1 MNRHQQDNPKLMQT
15 AEYGSVPG
23 PVLFNIFISN
33 LDEGIECTLS
43 KFADNTKLCGSV
55 DLPEG
60 RKALQ
65 RDLDRLGR
73 WAEVNCMRFN
83 TAQCCVLLSLWD
95 MTAVVHMNT
104 SINCHEHTEWEKVLL
119 AFIWAAAVISL
130 GQRNFLPGSCMI
142 PDMLPCFMNFSIR
155 ACSYLQVSWAT
166 TGNANV
172 TSPRDTWRE
181 PRGGRESAALGWSS
195 AAELGWAPGME
206 GAPGKRAALQ
216 RDSSAQ
222 EQLLCKGQQG

>member
-1 MNRHQQDNPKLMQT
+1 MNRHQQDNPKRMQT
-15 AEYGSVPG
+15 ADNWRPVTSAVPQGSVLG
-23 PVLFNIFISN
+23 PVFFNTFIN
-33 LDEGIECTLS
+33 GLDEDIKCTLS

-55 DLPEG
+55 DLLEG

-73 WAEVNCMRFN
+73 WAEVNGMRFN
-83 TAQCCVLLSLWD
+83 TAQCRVLLSLWD

-142 PDMLPCFMNFSIR
+142 PEMLPCL
-155 ACSYLQVSWAT
+155 Y
-166 TGNANV
+166 
-172 TSPRDTWRE
+172 
-181 PRGGRESAALGWSS
+181 
-195 AAELGWAPGME
+195 EL
-206 GAPGKRAALQ
+206 LH
-216 RDSSAQ
+216 
-222 EQLLCKGQQG
+222 